1 MATYSQ
7 KDYVTGLQPTK
18 PDLKFNL
25 QLLQASESAYKTN
38 KRKVSDLYGSILD
51 SEVSRT
57 DNKEAKQEF
66 FRQISQDLRT
76 LGTIDFSL
84 DSNVEQATGMFKSFY
99 SNKYVLNDIVWT
111 EKFNSEYQKGQTLKG
126 CIDPEKCGGQ
136 WWEEGD
142 KYMAYKKQEFLNASR
157 DEALNMDSVEYIP
170 YVDVSAKA
178 RKIAKEKWVGVK
190 HDAVSGNYIVTTK
203 NGETAVQPFSALFG
217 DAIGNDPAVKAMY
230 KAESYVKRM
239 DEVQMMLANGEAKT
253 FEEAQVLFHEKNS
266 DQLEEQLQQKANELS
281 VNLDYLDEKVAEYEE
296 MAKNGTLKEGSAEH
310 KKALEVIELRN
321 NTKLADEYLKL
332 AENARLSM
340 NNQSGLNVIN
350 DSYDTRAGINSMFDA
365 INNSARSIAM
375 ASEETELEESKFAL
389 ERIKHQN
396 DVALEQ
402 LKFSNKKS
410 YALWKRDNNIG
421 GDDDDSDGDGDGS
434 SDDKKKVKDDEKKA
448 PILTKLDEAKK
459 AVKDY
464 NFEELK
470 AAELQKHNLGP
481 NVPKG
486 NAEQLRTYRRIVAKI
501 NREYNAKKRAANE
514 VVINSKRK
522 DIPIPYPEAVINPAH
537 LSPYQKSVYDRYL
550 NTLGT
555 EDDWKE
561 FNNITF
567 ENRTMD
573 IYDFADETG
582 YSVPTLFKKW
592 KNSGKTLTY
601 NGTKKEGFSL
611 VFKK

>member
-126 CIDPEKCGGQ
+126 CLDPEKCGGQ

-281 VNLDYLDEKVAEYEE
+281 VDLDYLDEKVAEYEE
-296 MAKNGTLKEGSAEH
+296 MANNGTLKEGSAEH

-389 ERIKHQN
+389 ERVKHQN

-402 LKFSNKKS
+402 LKFSNKKEF
-410 YALWKRDNNIG
+410 ALWKKENNI
-421 GDDDDSDGDGDGS
+421 GDDDDSDGDGDDS
-434 SDDKKKVKDDEKKA
+434 SDDGKKDKDKKSVEYQINLKKDEMKSFDWKGKVNKA
-448 PILTKLDEAKK
+448 LKEAGLGTNKPVGNPENLAKYNEIK
-459 AVKDY
+459 ASV
-464 NFEELK
+464 
-470 AAELQKHNLGP
+470 
-481 NVPKG
+481 V
-486 NAEQLRTYRRIVAKI
+486 
-501 NREYNAKKRAANE
+501 REYNKLKEEANSIVIKNKKGS
-514 VVINSKRK
+514 V
-522 DIPIPYPEAVINPAH
+522 PLPYPEVITDPDV
-537 LSPYQKSVYDRYL
+537 LTTEQRKVYDNYWKQL
-550 NTLGT
+550 NVGT
-555 EDDWKE
+555 DNS
-561 FNNITF
+561 NNYIAWEKALKSKNKTWQQI
-567 ENRTMD
+567 MK
-573 IYDFADETG
+573 ETG
-582 YSVPTLFKKW
+582 YTEAFQFNYFKK
-592 KNSGKTLTY
+592 NKTLKL
-601 NGTKKEGFSL
+601 NND
-611 VFKK
+611 

>member
-76 LGTIDFSL
+76 LGTMDFSL

-126 CIDPEKCGGQ
+126 CLDPEKCGGQ

-157 DEALNMDSVEYIP
+157 DEALNMDGVEYIP

-281 VNLDYLDEKVAEYEE
+281 VDLNYLDEKVAEYEE

-402 LKFSNKKS
+402 LKFSNKKEF
-410 YALWKRDNNIG
+410 ALWKKENNI
-421 GDDDDSDGDGDGS
+421 GDDDDSDGDGDDS
-434 SDDKKKVKDDEKKA
+434 SDDGKKEKD
-448 PILTKLDEAKK
+448 
-459 AVKDY
+459 
-464 NFEELK
+464 LK
-470 AAELQKHNLGP
+470 AIQDKIDKAKEEVKALTFESQLAKELEARKIGP
-481 NVPKG
+481 NKPE
-486 NAEQLRTYRRIVAKI
+486 N
-501 NREYNAKKRAANE
+501 
-514 VVINSKRK
+514 NS
-522 DIPIPYPEAVINPAH
+522 VN
-537 LSPYQKSVYDRYL
+537 L
-550 NTLGT
+550 
-555 EDDWKE
+555 
-561 FNNITF
+561 
-567 ENRTMD
+567 
-573 IYDFADETG
+573 
-582 YSVPTLFKKW
+582 KKW
-592 KNSGKTLTY
+592 KEAHVAARNALIKARHDANSVVIQSKKNLPLPYPGHVLNDKTLNKKQREQVDLFWKNLYT
-601 NGTKKEGFSL
+601 GKEGKYDKFTAIDKKKYNDAGFSDYRL
-611 VFKK
+611 WQIYLKEGNLNSINVYL

>member
-111 EKFNSEYQKGQTLKG
+111 EKFNSEYKKGQTLKS

-230 KAESYVKRM
+230 KAQSYVKRM

-281 VNLDYLDEKVAEYEE
+281 VDLNYLDEKVAEYEE
-296 MAKNGTLKEGSAEH
+296 MANNGTLKEGSAEH

-365 INNSARSIAM
+365 INDSARSIAM

-389 ERIKHQN
+389 ERVKHQN

-421 GDDDDSDGDGDGS
+421 DDDDDGDGDGS
-434 SDDKKKVKDDEKKA
+434 SDDKKKAKDDEKKA

-481 NVPKG
+481 NPPKG
-486 NAEQLRTYRRIVAKI
+486 NVEQLKTYRKIVAKI
-501 NREYNAKKRAANE
+501 NKEYNAKKRAANE

-522 DIPIPYPEAVINPAH
+522 DIPIPYPEAVLNPAH
-537 LSPYQKSVYDRYL
+537 LSPYQKSVYDRYI

-555 EDDWKE
+555 KDDWSE
-561 FNNITF
+561 FNNLTF
-567 ENRTMD
+567 ENNTMD
-573 IYDFADETG
+573 VYDFADETG

-592 KNSGKTLTY
+592 KNSGKQITY